1 MNHTRL
7 IQRLNRCGA
16 IDTPTLASQ
25 WLRDR
30 VDTSTRRALMDKLF
44 PKLRVCAIADEK
56 PFCRVKPRVVHHE
69 QPHRQFAPA

>member
-16 IDTPTLASQ
+16 INTPTRTSQ

-30 VDTSTRRALMDKLF
+30 VDTATRRALMDELF
-44 PKLRVCAIADEK
+44 PMLRAAAIADK
-56 PFCRVKPRVVHHE
+56 TPSASAKPRAVRHE
-69 QPHRQFAPA
+69 RPRRQLALA